1 MTCSAVILAAG
12 RGTRVATATPKVLH
26 HVAGWPL
33 VKHVVATA
41 REAECDPIIVVTS
54 RHIDVSEVV
63 GNAVQIARQPEH
75 DHGTA
80 AAVQAANI
88 PDESDT
94 TIVMYADSPLL
105 TASTVRAMSA
115 HRRESKAAVVVG
127 WTQMPTPGDYG
138 RVVMNPDGSVK
149 AIVES
154 IDADADTYASTN
166 LNAGVM
172 AFETKWL
179 TTALPRVALSP
190 RSNERYLTATVQ
202 LANEDDRR
210 AVAHSIADPTEI
222 IGCDTLAN
230 LAEAEV
236 AMQNRL
242 RRTLPTRGV
251 QMQDPTTTY
260 LHRGVTVAA
269 GTILLPGTSL
279 EGHTTIGPGST
290 IGPNTRLI
298 DSVVGSECVVES
310 SRIIASVLGN
320 CVCVGPFAHVREECA
335 IGDGS
340 RIGTHAELKSATIG
354 RNVHVHHFSYL
365 GDVNI
370 GDSTNIGAGTV
381 TCNFDGADKHKTVIG
396 ARAFIGSGSMLI
408 APVTVADDSRT
419 AAGAVVNRDVPPGKL
434 AIGMPARI
442 RR

>member
-1 MTCSAVILAAG
+1 
-12 RGTRVATATPKVLH
+12 
-26 HVAGWPL
+26 
-33 VKHVVATA
+33 
-41 REAECDPIIVVTS
+41 
-54 RHIDVSEVV
+54 
-63 GNAVQIARQPEH
+63 
-75 DHGTA
+75 
-80 AAVQAANI
+80 
-88 PDESDT
+88 
-94 TIVMYADSPLL
+94 
-105 TASTVRAMSA
+105 
-115 HRRESKAAVVVG
+115 
-127 WTQMPTPGDYG
+127 MPFK
-138 RVVMNPDGSVK
+138 M
-149 AIVES
+149 
-154 IDADADTYASTN
+154 
-166 LNAGVM
+166 M
-172 AFETKWL
+172 
-179 TTALPRVALSP
+179 LS
-190 RSNERYLTATVQ
+190 
-202 LANEDDRR
+202 
-210 AVAHSIADPTEI
+210 
-222 IGCDTLAN
+222 
-230 LAEAEV
+230 
-236 AMQNRL
+236 
-242 RRTLPTRGV
+242 
-251 QMQDPTTTY
+251 
-260 LHRGVTVAA
+260 
-269 GTILLPGTSL
+269 LLPGTSL

-340 RIGTHAELKSATIG
+340 RIGTHSELKSATIG

-365 GDVNI
+365 GDVKI